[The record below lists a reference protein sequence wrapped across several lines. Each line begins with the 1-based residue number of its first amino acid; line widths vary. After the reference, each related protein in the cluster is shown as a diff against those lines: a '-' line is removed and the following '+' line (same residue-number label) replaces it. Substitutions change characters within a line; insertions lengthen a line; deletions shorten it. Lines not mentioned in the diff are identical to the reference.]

1 MDFARARRMMVDGQV
16 RTSDVTDLAL
26 LAAFE
31 TVPRERFVPVDKTGL
46 AYLDLD
52 VPVQDDQNGRPT
64 RRMLR
69 PMVVAK
75 LMQAA
80 EVARTDR
87 VLEVGCGTGY
97 AAALL
102 SHLAQ
107 EVVALE
113 QDTDLAKAA
122 TAALAA
128 VGAANVSVVT
138 GPLTAGWEAKAPY
151 DVILL
156 SGATEIVPRAL
167 FPQLKDGGRLICVQG
182 RKPGGKAFLYRSVGG
197 DVSGRAVFDS
207 GAPLLPGFVEPP
219 AFVF

>member
-1 MDFARARRMMVDGQV
+1 
-16 RTSDVTDLAL
+16 
-26 LAAFE
+26 
-31 TVPRERFVPVDKTGL
+31 
-46 AYLDLD
+46 
-52 VPVQDDQNGRPT
+52 
-64 RRMLR
+64 
-69 PMVVAK
+69 
-75 LMQAA
+75 
-80 EVARTDR
+80 
-87 VLEVGCGTGY
+87 
-97 AAALL
+97 
-102 SHLAQ
+102 LAQ